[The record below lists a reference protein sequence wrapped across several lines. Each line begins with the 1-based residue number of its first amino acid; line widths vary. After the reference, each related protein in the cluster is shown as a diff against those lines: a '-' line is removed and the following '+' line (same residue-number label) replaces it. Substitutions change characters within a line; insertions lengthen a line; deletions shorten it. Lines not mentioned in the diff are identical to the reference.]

1 MQGSIRVF
9 IGFMI
14 VFGAVGTL
22 DFDPTA
28 SVWLQ
33 GALAIVGLGLMA
45 SGVKS
50 MNRKG

>member
-28 SVWLQ
+28 SVLLQ
-33 GALAIVGLGLMA
+33 GVLAVVGLGLMA
-45 SGVKS
+45 SGARAL
-50 MNRKG
+50 NRK